1 LLSRGGVGEV
11 WRVYD
16 TDTDRIVAIKLLP
29 AHFSDN
35 EEVFS
40 GGFADVFACSTAGV
54 IIPPGKSRA
63 TPGRSDP
70 C

>member
-1 LLSRGGVGEV
+1 MGEV

-35 EEVFS
+35 KEVS
-40 GGFADVFACSTAGV
+40 AAVSPMSSPVRPLA
-54 IIPPGKSRA
+54 
-63 TPGRSDP
+63 
-70 C
+70 

>member
-35 EEVFS
+35 EEVS
-40 GGFADVFACSTAGV
+40 AAVSPMSSPVRPLA
-54 IIPPGKSRA
+54 
-63 TPGRSDP
+63 
-70 C
+70 